1 MGSMEDGLP
10 DVLLVELTQ
19 LPAVFVSMQ
28 DWP

>member
-10 DVLLVELTQ
+10 DVLLVKLTQ